1 MKGVFMDNESII
13 TALKNGNVPP
23 SGVRSICLGRDKEIE
38 EIEYLLDKVD
48 EGKSFT
54 RFLNGEYG
62 AGKSFFLKVVEEI
75 AYDEGFVVAW
85 VTLSNDV
92 PFNKIDV
99 VYRNIAKN
107 LRCKTGT
114 SLEHIID
121 RWVIK
126 LRMFASNESQDLQ
139 DYNKFVNEN
148 IANDLKETRE
158 HSNSFALAIENYCKF
173 RNEGNDELA
182 NYAISWL
189 RGDANI
195 PFTQKRKF
203 GVKGDIDKENAID
216 FLEALSIFVK
226 SIGYSGLV
234 VLIDEAEFI
243 MNLHTSKIRDVAYN
257 YIRDIYDD
265 CNKGN
270 FQNSLFIFAGTP
282 QFFDDPKK
290 GIPSY
295 QALDD
300 RITDMLDTDLKDMR
314 KPIIKLEGFTNEE
327 LVDVAYTLID
337 MHGEIYGW
345 DANEKISPI
354 LDQIVKSHEE
364 KALLTGGKVTPRT
377 FVRSLIS
384 LLDTVQQNQSQIND
398 SSDILKIFNENET
411 ELEDDFDDDD
421 W

>member
-1 MKGVFMDNESII
+1 MDNESII
-13 TALKNGNVPP
+13 TALKSGNVPP

-48 EGKSFT
+48 EGKAFT
-54 RFLNGEYG
+54 RFLNGEFG
-62 AGKSFFLKVVEEI
+62 AGKSFFLKVIEEM
-75 AYDEGFVVAW
+75 AFDDGFVVAW

-99 VYRNIAKN
+99 FYRNIAKN

-126 LRMFASNESQDLQ
+126 LRMLANTESQDLQ

-148 IANDLKETRE
+148 IANDLRETRE

-243 MNLHTSKIRDVAYN
+243 MRLHTSKIRDVAYN
-257 YIRDIYDD
+257 YIRDIYDN

-290 GIPSY
+290 GVPSY

-314 KPIIKLEGFTNEE
+314 KPIIKLEGFTKEE
-327 LVDVAYTLID
+327 LVDIAYTLID
-337 MHGEIYGW
+337 MHGEVYEW
-345 DANEKISPI
+345 DASEKISPV
-354 LDQIVKSHEE
+354 LGEIVKNHEE

-377 FVRSLIS
+377 YVKSLIE

-398 SSDILKIFNENET
+398 SSDIIKIFNENET

>member
-1 MKGVFMDNESII
+1 MDNETII
-13 TALKNGNVPP
+13 NALKSGNVPP
-23 SGVRSICLGRDKEIE
+23 NGVRSICLGRDKEIE

-48 EGKSFT
+48 EGKAFT
-54 RFLNGEYG
+54 RFLNGEFG
-62 AGKSFFLKVVEEI
+62 AGKSFFLKVIEEM
-75 AYDEGFVVAW
+75 AFDDNFVVAW

-99 VYRNIAKN
+99 FYRNIAKN

-126 LRMFASNESQDLQ
+126 LRML
-139 DYNKFVNEN
+139 
-148 IANDLKETRE
+148 ANDLRETRE

-195 PFTQKRKF
+195 PYTQKRKF

-216 FLEALSIFVK
+216 FLQALSIFVK

-243 MNLHTSKIRDVAYN
+243 MRLHSSKIRDVAYN
-257 YIRDIYDD
+257 YIRDIYDN

-290 GIPSY
+290 GVPSY

-314 KPIIKLEGFTNEE
+314 KPIIKLEGFTKEE
-327 LVDVAYTLID
+327 LVDIAYTLID
-337 MHGEIYGW
+337 MHGEVYEW
-345 DANEKISPI
+345 DASEKISPV
-354 LDQIVKSHEE
+354 LGEIVKNHEE

-377 FVRSLIS
+377 YVKSLIE

-398 SSDILKIFNENET
+398 SSDIIKIFNENET
-411 ELEDDFDDDD
+411 ELEDDFDDD

>member
-1 MKGVFMDNESII
+1 MEKENII
-13 TALKNGNVPP
+13 DALKSGNVPP
-23 SGVRSICLGRDKEIE
+23 NGVRSICLGRDKEIE
-38 EIEYLLDKVD
+38 EIEYLLDKID
-48 EGKSFT
+48 EGKAFT
-54 RFLNGEYG
+54 RFLNGEFG
-62 AGKSFFLKVVEEI
+62 AGKSFFLKVIEEI
-75 AYDEGFVVAW
+75 AYDKGFVVAW

-126 LRMFASNESQDLQ
+126 LRSMANTETGDLQ

-148 IANDLKETRE
+148 VSIDLKETRE
-158 HSNSFALAIENYCKF
+158 HSHPFALAIENYCKF
-173 RNEGNDELA
+173 RNEGNNELA
-182 NYAISWL
+182 DYAISWL

-203 GVKGDIDKENAID
+203 GVKGDITKENAID

-234 VLIDEAEFI
+234 VLIDEAEYI
-243 MNLHTSKIRDVAYN
+243 MNLHTAKLRDIAYN
-257 YIRDIYDD
+257 YIRDIYDN

-282 QFFDDPKK
+282 QFYDDPKK
-290 GIPSY
+290 GVPSY

-300 RITDMLDTDLKDMR
+300 RITDMLDTDFKDLR

-327 LVDVAYTLID
+327 LLDIAYTLID
-337 MHGEIYGW
+337 MHGEVYDW
-345 DANEKISPI
+345 DASEKISPI
-354 LDQIVKSHEE
+354 LDEIVKNHEE
-364 KALLTGGKVTPRT
+364 KAVLTGGKVTPRT

-384 LLDTVQQNQSQIND
+384 LLDTVQQNQSEIKD
-398 SSDILKIFNENET
+398 SSDILRIFSANET
-411 ELEDDFDDDD
+411 ELEDDFDEE